1 MYLLNKLQKSKSQVL
16 LVSWTVATILL
27 LNLVILATPKTQTK
41 KIHNQTVSTKT
52 QKAKSKQALPRL
64 QQQIATLLKQPEFTA
79 AGVSIR
85 IIAQASGKVIFEK
98 DSEKLLK
105 PASNMKIYTTAVA
118 LETLGAEYRIRT
130 SVYTQA
136 KPDSQGNI
144 KGNLILYGRGDPTLA
159 SIYVEEAKPFDLLAK
174 QLLDAG
180 VRNIKGDLVADES
193 YFRGSPLGQG
203 WEWLDIQWPF
213 GAEIS
218 ALTACDNKFDIE
230 IKPGVKVGEACQIS
244 TTPNVGE
251 VSIINRLE
259 TIEAKTTREIGLN
272 RGLADNSLLAWGKL
286 PLDDTGFSAKI
297 AFHQPAKLAAT
308 LFQQA
313 LKRVG
318 IVVTGKIVLVDAS
331 LRSPIPPTEPEKNKL
346 IELAVVESPPLSELI
361 RVVNKFSQNLYAE
374 LLLRTIGRV
383 KGQIQKDSDEAGV
396 EIVKDF
402 LRQAKIDP
410 TSLAIYDGSG
420 LSRRDLIN
428 VLSTTELLRY
438 MSKSPNF
445 ETFRSSLPVA
455 GVDGTLRRR
464 MSNTAAQEKV
474 QAKTGTLSNT
484 SSLSGYVTSAVG
496 DTFIFSIMIDNFTP
510 EFRQAL
516 TVQDKICE
524 HLANFTEKID
534 PSIPNN

>member
-1 MYLLNKLQKSKSQVL
+1 MLNKLQKSKSYIL
-16 LVSWTVATILL
+16 LVSWAVTIILL
-27 LNLVILATPKTQTK
+27 FNLVILAVPQTQ
-41 KIHNQTVSTKT
+41 KIHSPKASTKT
-52 QKAKSKQALPRL
+52 KKAKSKQSLQALAKL
-64 QQQIATLLKQPEFTA
+64 QEQIAVLLKQPEFAA
-79 AGVSIR
+79 AGVSVR
-85 IIAQASGKVIFEK
+85 IITQASGKVVFEK
-98 DSEKLLK
+98 NPEKLLK
-105 PASNMKIYTTAVA
+105 PASNMKVYTTAVA

-130 SVYTQA
+130 SVYAQT

-159 SIYVEEAKPFDLLAK
+159 SAYVDEAKPFDLLAK
-174 QLLDAG
+174 QLLDTG
-180 VRNIKGDLVADES
+180 VKNIEGDLVADES

-218 ALTACDNKFDIE
+218 ALTASDNKFDIE
-230 IKPGVKVGEACQIS
+230 IKPGAKVGDPCQIL
-244 TTPNVGE
+244 TTPNVEE

-259 TIEAKTTREIGLN
+259 TVEAKNTREIGLN

-297 AFHQPAKLAAT
+297 AFHQPAKLAAN

-313 LKRVG
+313 LKRAG
-318 IVVTGKIVLVDAS
+318 IVVTGKVVFVDAS
-331 LRSPIPPTEPEKNKL
+331 LRSSLRSSLTPTEPEKNKL
-346 IELAVVESPPLSELI
+346 IELAVIESPPLSEII
-361 RVVNKFSQNLYAE
+361 RIVNKFSQNLYAE

-383 KGQIQKDSDEAGV
+383 KGQIEKDSDDAGI
-396 EIVKDF
+396 EIVKNF

-410 TSLAIYDGSG
+410 ANLAIYDGSG

-438 MSKSPNF
+438 MSKSSNF
-445 ETFRSSLPVA
+445 ETFHNSLPIA

-464 MSNTAAQEKV
+464 MSNTVAQEKV

-496 DTFIFSIMIDNFTP
+496 ETFIFSIMIDNFTP

-524 HLANFTEKID
+524 YLANFTEKID
-534 PSIPNN
+534 P